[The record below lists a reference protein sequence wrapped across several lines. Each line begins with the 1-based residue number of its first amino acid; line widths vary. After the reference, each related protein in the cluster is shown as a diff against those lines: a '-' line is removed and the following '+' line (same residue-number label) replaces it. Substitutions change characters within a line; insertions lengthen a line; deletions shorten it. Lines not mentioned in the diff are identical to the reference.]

1 MSILFSQLIDEC
13 VSCFNGADG
22 DILTVDAN
30 MTYRNSMINP
40 VITHSLITD
49 FEMFFRIIIACG
61 LGCLIGWERERHRN
75 IVSAG
80 IRTYGAICLGA
91 CAFGIVSLYIAGAD
105 PSRVAAQV
113 VTGIGFLGGG
123 IIFRQ
128 GDYVTGLTTAAT
140 LWATAAVGLAVSMG
154 LYLTSFLTAILI
166 FLLLYL
172 PRLAWWKKISTK

>member
-1 MSILFSQLIDEC
+1 MLIHTTLQMD
-13 VSCFNGADG
+13 
-22 DILTVDAN
+22 L
-30 MTYRNSMINP
+30 
-40 VITHSLITD
+40 
-49 FEMFFRIIIACG
+49 EMFFRVIFACA
-61 LGCLIGWERERHRN
+61 LGGLIGWERERHRN

-80 IRTYGAICLGA
+80 IRTYGAIALGA
-91 CAFGIVSLYIAGAD
+91 CAFTLIGIVIEGAD

-140 LWATAAVGLAVSMG
+140 LWATAAVGMAVAFGMYVMS
-154 LYLTSFLTAILI
+154 ILMSLLL

-172 PRLAWWKKISTK
+172 PRMEWWKKISAK

>member
-1 MSILFSQLIDEC
+1 
-13 VSCFNGADG
+13 
-22 DILTVDAN
+22 
-30 MTYRNSMINP
+30 MTPHSFPIELDMI
-40 VITHSLITD
+40 
-49 FEMFFRIIIACG
+49 FRILLACF

-80 IRTYGAICLGA
+80 IRTYGAISLGA
-91 CAFGIVSLYIAGAD
+91 CAFGILGLFVVNTD
-105 PSRVAAQV
+105 PSRIAAQV

-140 LWATAAVGLAVSMG
+140 LWATAAVGLAAAFG
-154 LYLTSFLTAILI
+154 LYIIATLTTLLI

-172 PRLAWWKKISTK
+172 PRLHWWKKISVKYSKLTHTQI